1 MRLKNCHVQKKET
14 KILLLLLVYVSEKS
28 RVRTQDLS
36 NHQTNSTL
44 IYFVFSS
51 SIGPP
56 DAPTN
61 CSVVNQTTD
70 SLDVQCLSG
79 FDGGLEQHFLLEVAD
94 LQTGLLLANASDKIP
109 EFRVSFDDVI

>member
-1 MRLKNCHVQKKET
+1 MFRKRVGLEPTTFQIIRPLQLSF
-14 KILLLLLVYVSEKS
+14 ILNFLPFL
-28 RVRTQDLS
+28 
-36 NHQTNSTL
+36 
-44 IYFVFSS
+44 
-51 SIGPP
+51 GPP